1 MALRGGEKLGAA
13 RPRHHRPGRVLVRR
27 EGVDEPRRTPLA
39 RHLVE
44 GLGEAVGAHPVAVH
58 GNPDHLDAERPVRLD
73 GAVVGELLEHHPV
86 AASLAEG
93 LRDEGDPLHRAVGE
107 DDVVGID
114 LDPFPGR
121 LAGGEEAPETFVSE
135 LAGVGVEGRRELR
148 NNAGRGGGER
158 LAGVG
163 LRIGVAGAE
172 IVRQGVV
179 QVSSRLRAPPRAP
192 FVVRGGLCRFSGR
205 RHLVRVRID
214 SDRLGCRAA
223 GGGSR
228 GAGGARGGSGRI
240 ARPGPGDSGRG
251 PPRTGRKGR
260 GPGFRRAGHR
270 PV

>member
-13 RPRHHRPGRVLVRR
+13 CPRHHRPGRVLVRR

-135 LAGVGVEGRRELR
+135 LAGVGVESRRELR
-148 NNAGRGGGER
+148 NDAGRGNGER

-179 QVSSRLRAPPRAP
+179 HPHLVSARLPGAI
-192 FVVRGGLCRFSGR
+192 VVRGGLCRFSGR
-205 RHLVRVRID
+205 RLLVRVRID

-228 GAGGARGGSGRI
+228 GQAVPAEGAGVSR
-240 ARPGPGDSGRG
+240 GRG
-251 PPRTGRKGR
+251 WRFRARAAANRPEGEGA
-260 GPGFRRAGHR
+260 GFRRAGHR
-270 PV
+270 PG